1 MSVCHSTADL
11 DRGNGLVS
19 FVPDPDM
26 DIFETA
32 NKEKAARRRLFNS
45 KPVIVDQAATI
56 NPGFDFRRYGERVSS
71 IRAH

>member
-26 DIFETA
+26 DIFEIA
-32 NKEKAARRRLFNS
+32 NKEKAAP
-45 KPVIVDQAATI
+45 KAALEFKA
-56 NPGFDFRRYGERVSS
+56 GDRGSGSGHQFWL
-71 IRAH
+71 